1 MGGSHNLLLW
11 FLPVRGDHVTN
22 TATESGFNS
31 AVHLA
36 WGDVGMDNSTP
47 PTKIRVVLR
56 RSKTDQFGRGVAV
69 WIGET
74 RDEVCPVR
82 AVMEYTAR
90 RGTAAGPFFRLENG
104 IPLTKSRFVQKVRD
118 VLTQAGISQTGYSGH
133 SFRIGAASAAAEAGL
148 EDSVIQA
155 LGRWSSSAFLWYI
168 RITHQQL
175 SCHTAALAGQGS
187 TRN

>member
-1 MGGSHNLLLW
+1 M
-11 FLPVRGDHVTN
+11 
-22 TATESGFNS
+22 
-31 AVHLA
+31 
-36 WGDVGMDNSTP
+36 
-47 PTKIRVVLR
+47 
-56 RSKTDQFGRGVAV
+56 

-90 RGTAAGPFFRLENG
+90 RGTTAGPFFRLENG
-104 IPLTKSRFVQKVRD
+104 IPLTKSRFVQKVHD
-118 VLTQAGISQTGYSGH
+118 VLTRAGISHTGYSGH
-133 SFRIGAASAAAEAGL
+133 SFRIGAATAAAEAGL

-155 LGRWSSSAFLWYI
+155 LGRWSSSAFLRYI
-168 RITHQQL
+168 RITRQQL